1 MSAPPNLEFERPV
14 LDLERKIQELIAFQ
28 EAKGV
33 DLSETIE
40 QLRAEQRRLARSIYA
55 NLTPWQEVLVAR
67 HRDRPSTMD
76 FIGMIFTQFIELHG
90 DRLFRNDGAV
100 VCGFARLEGR
110 RVLLIGHRKGKSTRE
125 SVACNWGLA
134 HPEGY
139 RKAMHKARLA
149 ERLGVPIIMFIDT
162 AGAFPGVGAEERG
175 VAQSIAEN
183 IADLSTLRVP
193 ILCVILG
200 EGASGGAL
208 GIGVGDRILAL
219 QHSYFSVITPEGCA
233 AILFRSSEKKEEA
246 AAALHLTSQ
255 NMLELGIADEVV
267 PEPELAAHYQPQ
279 EAAAALKAALIR
291 HLDALL
297 ATPIE
302 DLLDK
307 RYAKYRCLGQFLG
320 GDAQPAPQSQT
331 PAS

>member
-1 MSAPPNLEFERPV
+1 MSTPTNLDFERPI
-14 LDLERKIQELIAFQ
+14 LDLEKKVQELIEFQ

-40 QLRAEQRRLARSIYA
+40 QLRAEQRRLARDIYA
-55 NLTPWQEVLVAR
+55 NLTPWQEVQVAR

-76 FIGMIFTQFIELHG
+76 FIGQICTQFIELHG
-90 DRLFRNDGAV
+90 DRLFRDDKAV
-100 VCGFARLEGR
+100 VTGFARLDGR
-110 RVLLIGHRKGKSTRE
+110 RVLVIGHRKGKNTRE
-125 SVACNWGLA
+125 SIACNWGLA

-139 RKAMHKARLA
+139 RKAMLKARLA
-149 ERLGVPIIMFIDT
+149 ERLGIPILMFIDT

-193 ILCVILG
+193 IICVVLG

-208 GIGVGDRILAL
+208 GIGVGDRILML
-219 QHSYFSVITPEGCA
+219 QHAYFSVITPEGCA

-246 AAALHLTSQ
+246 AQALHLTSKD
-255 NMLELGIADEVV
+255 MLQLGIADEVV
-267 PEPELAAHYQPQ
+267 PEADLAAHYQPR
-279 EAAAALKAALIR
+279 EAAACLKQALLR
-291 HLDALL
+291 HLDELA

-302 DLLDK
+302 ELLEK
-307 RYAKYRCLGQFLG
+307 RYAKFRRLGQFVG
-320 GDAQPAPQSQT
+320 SEART
-331 PAS
+331 

>member
-1 MSAPPNLEFERPV
+1 MSAPSGLDFERPIF
-14 LDLERKIQELIAFQ
+14 DLEKKIQELAAFQ

-40 QLRAEQRRLARSIYA
+40 QLRAEQRRLARAIYA
-55 NLTPWQEVLVAR
+55 NLTPWQTVQVAR

-76 FIGMIFTQFIELHG
+76 FIAMMCSQFIELHG
-90 DRLFRNDGAV
+90 DRLFRDDAAV
-100 VCGFARLEGR
+100 VCGFARLDGR
-110 RVLLIGHRKGKSTRE
+110 RILAIGHRKGKSTRE

-149 ERLGVPIIMFIDT
+149 ERLGIPIVMFIDT
-162 AGAFPGVGAEERG
+162 AGAYPGVGAEERG
-175 VAQSIAEN
+175 IAQSIAEN

-208 GIGVGDRILAL
+208 GIGVGDRVLML
-219 QHSYFSVITPEGCA
+219 EHGYFSVITPEGCA

-246 AAALHLTSQ
+246 AAALRLTSKD
-255 NMLELGIADEVV
+255 MLELGIVDEVV
-267 PEPELAAHYQPQ
+267 PESDLAAHYQPR
-279 EAAAALKAALIR
+279 EAAKCLKEALIR
-291 HLDALL
+291 HLDQLA
-297 ATPIE
+297 ATPIAE
-302 DLLDK
+302 LLEQ
-307 RYAKYRCLGQFLG
+307 RYAKYRRLGQFLG
-320 GDAQPAPQSQT
+320 GQPPQG
-331 PAS
+331 AAAR